1 VVKWL
6 QENGYPDLRLEDIE
20 EEYAPNPKLFRSEDN
35 SYLQTKRIE
44 LDSIIQKVGPEVFWR
59 YIVHRL
65 ETEFPGPRDYREIVP
80 EAQPE
85 DYPDKINESLK
96 YIAKYIKQVYTP
108 KWEEIKE
115 SQLKEVKGLL
125 HVDSKKDE
133 IDESLRHIVQEEY
146 KGIQKIIA
154 KLEELRESG
163 ELPELE
169 EKYDKTKNRD

>member
-1 VVKWL
+1 MQNISNK
-6 QENGYPDLRLEDIE
+6 
-20 EEYAPNPKLFRSEDN
+20 S
-35 SYLQTKRIE
+35 
-44 LDSIIQKVGPEVFWR
+44 
-59 YIVHRL
+59 
-65 ETEFPGPRDYREIVP
+65 
-80 EAQPE
+80 
-85 DYPDKINESLK
+85 
-96 YIAKYIKQVYTP
+96 YTP